1 MPLIPAKVLLLNPY
15 ELGRQPFAL
24 AHPAALLEEA
34 GFVVTCLDLSLQ
46 KLQRPLFQDALLVAI
61 YVGMHTA
68 TRIAVA
74 ALPRIKELAP
84 DAHLCTY
91 GLYAPM
97 NAAMFK
103 SLGVGS
109 ILGGEFEPDLLA
121 LALGL
126 KNKTS
131 TGMQTLNLSKIR
143 FTTPQR
149 NLLPP
154 LNKYAHLITEN
165 GVKVVTGFAEASRG
179 CKHLCRH
186 CPVVP
191 VYQGKFRIVPVEVVL
206 SDIRNQV
213 AQGAQ
218 HISFGDPDFFNGPAH
233 ALKIVRRMHE
243 EFPHLSYDVTIKIQ
257 HIIKEAKLL
266 PTLKETGCLFITS
279 AVESIDDTVLEHFA
293 KRHTAADF
301 IEAVRIMR
309 ANDIHLAPT
318 FVPFTPWT
326 TLENYVA
333 LLQQLYELQLIE
345 NIPPVQLAI
354 RLLIPQGSYLLT
366 LPGFAELIEEFD
378 IKNLGYTWTHP
389 DTRVDQLQSAIQS
402 YISRSDVLPRTEIFA
417 NIWRL
422 AHEALEI
429 PVPSLSFWQQ
439 QFIPHMSEPWY
450 CCAEP
455 TDQQLQAF

>member
-1 MPLIPAKVLLLNPY
+1 MPLTPAKVVLLNPY

-24 AHPAALLEEA
+24 AHPAALLAEA
-34 GFVVTCLDLSLQ
+34 GFNVTCVDLSLQ
-46 KLQRPLFQDALLVAI
+46 KLARPLFQDALLVAI

-74 ALPRIKELAP
+74 ALPRIKEMAP
-84 DAHLCTY
+84 DAHLCVY

-109 ILGGEFEPDLLA
+109 ILGGEYEPDLLA

-126 KNKTS
+126 KDTPS
-131 TGMQTLNLSKIR
+131 AGMQTLNLSKIR

-149 NLLPP
+149 NLLPA
-154 LNKYAHLITEN
+154 LSKYAHLVTAN
-165 GVKVVTGFAEASRG
+165 GDKLVTGFAEASRG

-191 VYQGKFRIVPVEVVL
+191 VYQGKFRIVPVEIVL

-218 HISFGDPDFFNGPAH
+218 HISFGDPDFFNGPTH
-233 ALKIVRRMHE
+233 AIKIVRRMHE
-243 EFPHLSYDVTIKIQ
+243 EFPHLSYDATIKIE
-257 HIIKEAKLL
+257 HIIKEAKFL
-266 PTLKETGCLFITS
+266 PALKETGCLFITS
-279 AVESIDDTVLEHFA
+279 AVESVDDKVLEHFA

-301 IEAVRIMR
+301 VEAVGLMR
-309 ANDIHLAPT
+309 ANGLHFAPT

-326 TLENYVA
+326 TLENYIE
-333 LLQQLYELQLIE
+333 LLQLIYELRLIE

-366 LPGFAELIEEFD
+366 LPGFAQLIDKFD
-378 IKNLGYTWTHP
+378 MNNLGYLWTHS
-389 DTRVDQLQSAIQS
+389 DSRVDRLQSAIQS
-402 YISRSDVLPRTEIFA
+402 YISGSADLPRAEIFTS
-417 NIWRL
+417 IWHM
-422 AHEALEI
+422 AHEALGA
-429 PVPSLSFWQQ
+429 PAPSLSFGQQ